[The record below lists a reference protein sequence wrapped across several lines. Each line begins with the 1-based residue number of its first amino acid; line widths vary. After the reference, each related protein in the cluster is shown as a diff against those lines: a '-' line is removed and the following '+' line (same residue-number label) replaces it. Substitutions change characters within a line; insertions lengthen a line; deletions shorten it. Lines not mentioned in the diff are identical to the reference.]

1 MRKWR
6 LSRYVHLLLLAV
18 AIAVCGGTGTAF
30 AITSSSS
37 HYQLTETQFSSGANG
52 ESCSATYCAQAS
64 LGDTSTPRASSAAF
78 GTQAST
84 VPEMSV
90 IVDAGES
97 DLGVLTTEKT
107 STKTMV
113 VKVKSILSGGYVL
126 QIVGDT
132 PKFNGH
138 NLTALSTPTAATPGV
153 EQFGLN
159 VVANTSPNVG
169 TAPAQTP
176 ADQAI
181 YGAAADNYKIS
192 NKFMYVSG
200 DVIGK
205 SSTESGQT
213 DYTVSMIVNIASSTP
228 AGHYSGDF
236 SAIVIP
242 IY

>member
-6 LSRYVHLLLLAV
+6 LSRYVYVLLLAV
-18 AIAVCGGTGTAF
+18 AIAVCAGTGTAF
-30 AITSSSS
+30 AVTSSSS
-37 HYQLTETQFSSGANG
+37 HYQVTETQFSSGATG

-78 GTQAST
+78 NTQNST

-97 DLGVLTTEKT
+97 NLGVLTTEKT

-113 VKVKSILSGGYVL
+113 VRVNSVLSGGYVL
-126 QIVGDT
+126 QIIGDT

-138 NLTALSTPTAATPGV
+138 NLTALTTPTAATPGT

-159 VVANTSPNVG
+159 VAANTSPNVG
-169 TAPAQTP
+169 AAPVQTP
-176 ADQAI
+176 ADQAVF
-181 YGAAADNYKIS
+181 GDATDNYKIS

-205 SSTESGQT
+205 SLTESGQT
-213 DYTVSMIVNIASSTP
+213 AYTISMIVNIASSTP

-236 SAIVIP
+236 AAVVIP
-242 IY
+242 VY